1 MSNPLSKMISLR
13 RPSLLVDA
21 RSLPTPRPRP
31 YLAAGV
37 GQTGSDVET
46 DLADAVSREDY
57 DNVFRR
63 YMKKGWVPNYIAK
76 TGWWGG
82 KVTIKEGGHVLE
94 VLVAPDYGAVGTD
107 DDPFR
112 IGNETQTL
120 AQEYVDKYDSIMPS
134 QKLLRAIEAAA

>member
-13 RPSLLVDA
+13 RPSSLVDA
-21 RSLPTPRPRP
+21 RSRPLVGDPRRLHS
-31 YLAAGV
+31 LAVGV

-94 VLVAPDYGAVGTD
+94 VLVAPDYGAVGTN

-120 AQEYVDKYDSIMPS
+120 AQEYVEDRKSVV
-134 QKLLRAIEAAA
+134 